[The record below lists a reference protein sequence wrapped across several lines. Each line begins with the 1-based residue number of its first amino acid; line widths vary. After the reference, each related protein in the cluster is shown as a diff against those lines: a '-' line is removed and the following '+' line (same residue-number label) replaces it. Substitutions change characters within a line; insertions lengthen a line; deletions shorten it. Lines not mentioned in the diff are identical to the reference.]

1 MNKIVLKRTV
11 NYLRPLYYSTD
22 QIHARPIE
30 QIYIFNDKEQF
41 RIDRGWLE
49 NQKNHGRDVES
60 MEFVSLPLKRKID
73 FSNKFSFLGKFE
85 DWKGCPAFTLFLH
98 APDLKT
104 EVLKA
109 YETDEGTVFYK
120 HLYFNFNGV
129 EMDVVLYDRLEKN
142 ANAVRVEEIQKI
154 LKANGVEIEDFKILN
169 MLKYFNIESK

>member
-1 MNKIVLKRTV
+1 MNKVILKRTV
-11 NYLRPLYYSTD
+11 DYLRPLYYSTD

-49 NQKNHGRDVES
+49 NQKNYGRDVES
-60 MEFVSLPLKRKID
+60 MEFDSLPLKRKID
-73 FSNKFSFLGKFE
+73 FTNKFSFVGKYE
-85 DWKGCPAFTLFLH
+85 DWNGRPAFTLFLY

-120 HLYFNFNGV
+120 HLYFDFNGV
-129 EMDVVLYDRLEKN
+129 QMDVTLYDHKEKN
-142 ANAVRVEEIQKI
+142 ANALKTEEIQKI
-154 LKANGVEIEDFKILN
+154 LIANGVKIDTYNILQ